1 MIIRVDVD
9 RVKSEAVV
17 KIIYTPEEWRKLE
30 EYYKQRGLQGH
41 MTRNL
46 FDDEIEAPV
55 YRYLTDEMV
64 LAREVYDY
72 AYPKLKLDTFDNPLD
87 DDINDPVISR
97 SRLNV
102 AIFRV
107 IPTCRDRECVTT
119 FTAPLVFINYA
130 MSKVFKAVLLTL
142 AKIMYGE
149 GKKARII
156 VEKINRLPLL
166 TSTPHPNFTLFFTPS
181 PVSK

>member
-1 MIIRVDVD
+1 VIVRVDVD
-9 RVKSEAVV
+9 RAKSEAVV
-17 KIIYTPEEWRKLE
+17 TIVYKLEEWQKLE
-30 EYYKQRGLQGH
+30 EYYNRRGLQRYI
-41 MTRNL
+41 TSDL
-46 FDDEIEAPV
+46 FGRGIVASV
-55 YRYLTDEMV
+55 YRYLTEETV

-72 AYPKLKLDTFDNPLD
+72 AYPKLKLDTFDFPLE
-87 DDINDPVISR
+87 DDINDPPIYR

-107 IPTCRDRECVTT
+107 IPTCKEDKCVTT

-149 GKKARII
+149 GKRVRII
-156 VEKINRLPLL
+156 VE
-166 TSTPHPNFTLFFTPS
+166 TD
-181 PVSK
+181 